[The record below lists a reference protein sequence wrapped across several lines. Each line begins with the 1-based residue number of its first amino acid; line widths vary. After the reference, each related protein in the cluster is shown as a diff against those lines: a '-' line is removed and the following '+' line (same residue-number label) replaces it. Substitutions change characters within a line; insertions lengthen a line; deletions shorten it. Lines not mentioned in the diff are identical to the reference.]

1 MAVIKQM
8 HLCKFIFHIHI
19 HSSVVPV
26 LLPEFLTFFIP
37 TTKALNADHVTVHFI
52 LSILVSLGRF
62 RFVAVLSSLVMS
74 CFIWF
79 YLYWL
84 KTCFP
89 KWLQQNGFVRRKNWA
104 VVFTFLSDFVPDLTI
119 SNLLLFFHCKFFS
132 MEYKSIQMAL
142 SDRSYLLC

>member
-1 MAVIKQM
+1 M

-52 LSILVSLGRF
+52 LTILVSLCRF

-104 VVFTFLSDFVPDLTI
+104 VVFTFCLILYLIWPFQI
-119 SNLLLFFHCKFFS
+119 FFFFS
-132 MEYKSIQMAL
+132 SVNSFQWNTNLYKWRYQIGHTFYAS
-142 SDRSYLLC
+142 

>member
-1 MAVIKQM
+1 M

-26 LLPEFLTFFIP
+26 LLPEFLTFFIS

-52 LSILVSLGRF
+52 LTILVSLCRF
-62 RFVAVLSSLVMS
+62 RFVAVLSWLVMS

-104 VVFTFLSDFVPDLTI
+104 VVFTFCLILYLIWPFQI
-119 SNLLLFFHCKFFS
+119 FFFFFS
-132 MEYKSIQMAL
+132 VNSFQWNTNLYKWRYQIGHTFYAS
-142 SDRSYLLC
+142 

>member
-1 MAVIKQM
+1 M

-52 LSILVSLGRF
+52 LTILVSLCRF
-62 RFVAVLSSLVMS
+62 RFVAVLSWLVMS

-104 VVFTFLSDFVPDLTI
+104 VVFTFCLILYLIWPFQI
-119 SNLLLFFHCKFFS
+119 FFFFFLCKFFS

-142 SDRSYLLC
+142 SDRSYHLC